1 VGSIFDGPDTDVA
14 ARLAEQRAAILG
26 LLRDV
31 EVGTA
36 SLPTEG
42 TFWRSDSQRTYAA
55 RLTELRESL
64 ERAWRLL
71 DAAVDA
77 VERARARLPSVG
89 GADG

>member
-14 ARLAEQRAAILG
+14 ARLAEQRAAIVG
-26 LLRDV
+26 LLSDV

-55 RLTELRESL
+55 RLAELREAL
-64 ERAWRLL
+64 VRAWRQL

-77 VERARARLPSVG
+77 VDRARARLPPGV